1 MIGGKDPQ
9 CIVAD
14 EYLTLSI
21 VIIGLNS
28 PLFLI
33 TGFIFHRIFDI
44 IKPYPINK
52 LQNLSGGLGVVA
64 DDLVAS
70 IFAWICNLILFF
82 YLVRLE
88 FN

>member
-1 MIGGKDPQ
+1 MIGGMDPQ

-44 IKPYPINK
+44 IKTISY
-52 LQNLSGGLGVVA
+52 
-64 DDLVAS
+64 
-70 IFAWICNLILFF
+70 
-82 YLVRLE
+82 
-88 FN
+88 